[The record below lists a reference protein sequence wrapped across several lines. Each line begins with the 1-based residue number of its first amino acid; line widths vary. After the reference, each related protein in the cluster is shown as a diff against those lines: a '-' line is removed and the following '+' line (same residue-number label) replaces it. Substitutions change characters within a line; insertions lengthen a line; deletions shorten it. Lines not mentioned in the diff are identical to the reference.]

1 MPCHGSPNI
10 TNPQQITHTHTHT
23 LPFLFFLCVCVCL
36 LWCWERW
43 AITHSHTHFPILRLS
58 HTHHRPQTVY
68 NGPLFA
74 KEVVFLWNTTK
85 KSGNFYIIIIVTIRA
100 RHGRMN
106 SVVGTT
112 KDMLTTFSCARMHL
126 VSMLCACL
134 SPKQA
139 IQRFDP
145 FCSASQTQE
154 LSIRRFQR
162 PECFKTPLW
171 LGGWFLQDEARCG
184 TLFQRTSVAWT
195 SRSTPGA
202 KNRSSIQSLFQCQV
216 STALSC
222 SRDVPQTLATTIPQ
236 AARNVTMV

>member
-23 LPFLFFLCVCVCL
+23 LPFLFFSVCVCVFVVVL
-36 LWCWERW
+36 GTLGN
-43 AITHSHTHFPILRLS
+43 HTLPHALS
-58 HTHHRPQTVY
+58 HPSIKPYAPPATNRIQWSPFCKRSGLSMEHDQ
-68 NGPLFA
+68 
-74 KEVVFLWNTTK
+74 